1 MDRKLTF
8 DDYRGIIRALR
19 DPEKG
24 CPWDKAQTHESLKP
38 CMIHEMTEA
47 VAAVNLLSETGDPDN
62 LCEEL
67 GDVLLQVVLQS
78 QIAEE
83 EGLFSLDDVIRKAG
97 EKMLRRHPHVF
108 SSEASPEKE
117 EVPGRWEAIKQ
128 AEKQGRSAEYERK
141 KKEAEASC
149 RPRSGPSSECGKPVK
164 TGVLLLT
171 KGPKQ
176 FISKRRTLPGRKGR
190 VMITTKSS
198 CREQISYEEKSRGG
212 IFP

>member
-24 CPWDKAQTHESLKP
+24 CPWDKAQTHESLKS

-108 SSEASPEKE
+108 SSKASPEKE

-128 AEKQGRSAEYERK
+128 AEKQGRSAEYESK
-141 KKEAEASC
+141 KKEAEAAAA
-149 RPRSGPSSECGKPVK
+149 REVVR
-164 TGVLLLT
+164 LLNAEN
-171 KGPKQ
+171 Q
-176 FISKRRTLPGRKGR
+176 
-190 VMITTKSS
+190 
-198 CREQISYEEKSRGG
+198 
-212 IFP
+212 

>member
-1 MDRKLTF
+1 MLMDRKITF

-47 VAAVNLLSETGDPDN
+47 VAAVNLLTDTGDADN
-62 LCEEL
+62 LSEEL

-83 EGLFSLDDVIRKAG
+83 EGLFSLDDVIQNAG
-97 EKMLRRHPHVF
+97 EKMIRRHPHVF
-108 SSEASPEKE
+108 SSEAA
-117 EVPGRWEAIKQ
+117 PGK
-128 AEKQGRSAEYERK
+128 GRSTGPLGGHQAGGKAGKVSRIRKAEEGSR
-141 KKEAEASC
+141 AEC
-149 RPRSGPSSECGKPVK
+149 FPRSHPSSASGIIAKRA
-164 TGVLLLT
+164 VLVLT

-176 FISKRRTLPGRKGR
+176 FISKRRTLPGRRQGHDYK
-190 VMITTKSS
+190 
-198 CREQISYEEKSRGG
+198 EK
-212 IFP
+212 

>member
-8 DDYRGIIRALR
+8 DDYRGIIRALW

-108 SSEASPEKE
+108 SSEASPGK
-117 EVPGRWEAIKQ
+117 
-128 AEKQGRSAEYERK
+128 GRSPGQMGSHRA
-141 KKEAEASC
+141 
-149 RPRSGPSSECGKPVK
+149 GGKAGK
-164 TGVLLLT
+164 
-171 KGPKQ
+171 
-176 FISKRRTLPGRKGR
+176 IRR
-190 VMITTKSS
+190 I
-198 CREQISYEEKSRGG
+198 
-212 IFP
+212 

>member
-24 CPWDKAQTHESLKP
+24 CPWDKAQTHESLKI

-78 QIAEE
+78 QIAED

-117 EVPGRWEAIKQ
+117 EIPGRWEAIKQ
-128 AEKQGRSAEYERK
+128 AEKQGRSAEYEEK
-141 KKEAEASC
+141 KKEAEAAAS
-149 RPRSGPSSECGKPVK
+149 REVVR
-164 TGVLLLT
+164 LLNAEN
-171 KGPKQ
+171 Q
-176 FISKRRTLPGRKGR
+176 
-190 VMITTKSS
+190 
-198 CREQISYEEKSRGG
+198 
-212 IFP
+212 

>member
-24 CPWDKAQTHESLKP
+24 CPWDKAQTHESLKS

-108 SSEASPEKE
+108 SSKASPEKE

-128 AEKQGRSAEYERK
+128 VEKQGRSAEYERK
-141 KKEAEASC
+141 KKEAEAAAA
-149 RPRSGPSSECGKPVK
+149 REVVR
-164 TGVLLLT
+164 LLNAEN
-171 KGPKQ
+171 Q
-176 FISKRRTLPGRKGR
+176 
-190 VMITTKSS
+190 
-198 CREQISYEEKSRGG
+198 
-212 IFP
+212 

>member
-1 MDRKLTF
+1 MLMDRKITF

-47 VAAVNLLSETGDPDN
+47 VAAVNLLTDTGDADN
-62 LCEEL
+62 LSEEL

-83 EGLFSLDDVIRKAG
+83 EGLFSLDDVIQKAG
-97 EKMLRRHPHVF
+97 EKMIRRHPHVF
-108 SSEASPEKE
+108 SSEAAPEKE

-128 AEKQGRSAEYERK
+128 AEKQGKSAEYENR
-141 KKEAEASC
+141 KKEAERNAS
-149 RPRSGPSSECGKPVK
+149 REVIRLLPSGIIAKRA
-164 TGVLLLT
+164 VLVLT

-176 FISKRRTLPGRKGR
+176 FISKRRTLPGRRQGHDYK
-190 VMITTKSS
+190 
-198 CREQISYEEKSRGG
+198 EK
-212 IFP
+212 

>member
-1 MDRKLTF
+1 
-8 DDYRGIIRALR
+8 
-19 DPEKG
+19 
-24 CPWDKAQTHESLKP
+24 
-38 CMIHEMTEA
+38 MIHEMTEA

-128 AEKQGRSAEYERK
+128 AEKQGRSAEYER
-141 KKEAEASC
+141 
-149 RPRSGPSSECGKPVK
+149 RRR
-164 TGVLLLT
+164 
-171 KGPKQ
+171 
-176 FISKRRTLPGRKGR
+176 KRRRLPPAKWS
-190 VMITTKSS
+190 V
-198 CREQISYEEKSRGG
+198 
-212 IFP
+212 F

>member
-24 CPWDKAQTHESLKP
+24 CPWDRVQTHESLKP

-47 VAAVNLLSETGDPDN
+47 VAAVDLLSETGDPDN

-83 EGLFSLDDVIRKAG
+83 EGLFSLDDVIRRAG

-117 EVPGRWEAIKQ
+117 EIPGRWEAIKQ
-128 AEKQGRSAEYERK
+128 AEKQGKSAEDERK
-141 KKEAEASC
+141 KKEAEAAAA
-149 RPRSGPSSECGKPVK
+149 REVIR
-164 TGVLLLT
+164 LLNAEN
-171 KGPKQ
+171 Q
-176 FISKRRTLPGRKGR
+176 
-190 VMITTKSS
+190 
-198 CREQISYEEKSRGG
+198 
-212 IFP
+212 

>member
-8 DDYRGIIRALR
+8 DGYRGIIRALR

-24 CPWDKAQTHESLKP
+24 CPWDKVQTHESLKS

-108 SSEASPEKE
+108 SSKASPEKE

-141 KKEAEASC
+141 KTEAEAAAA
-149 RPRSGPSSECGKPVK
+149 REVVR
-164 TGVLLLT
+164 LLNAEN
-171 KGPKQ
+171 Q
-176 FISKRRTLPGRKGR
+176 
-190 VMITTKSS
+190 
-198 CREQISYEEKSRGG
+198 
-212 IFP
+212 

>member
-117 EVPGRWEAIKQ
+117 EVPG
-128 AEKQGRSAEYERK
+128 
-141 KKEAEASC
+141 
-149 RPRSGPSSECGKPVK
+149 
-164 TGVLLLT
+164 
-171 KGPKQ
+171 
-176 FISKRRTLPGRKGR
+176 
-190 VMITTKSS
+190 
-198 CREQISYEEKSRGG
+198 
-212 IFP
+212 